1 MLMGLE
7 PFCYELAVE
16 HQRTLRE
23 TVAVAP
29 SDARGAGP
37 AVWAA
42 VLSQMMRP
50 VAGPW
55 RVLCPLF
62 ASGCDARS
70 SHQGAA

>member
-23 TVAVAP
+23 TVAP

-42 VLSQMMRP
+42 VLSHMMRP

-55 RVLCPLF
+55 RVLYPLF
-62 ASGCDARS
+62 ACGCDARS